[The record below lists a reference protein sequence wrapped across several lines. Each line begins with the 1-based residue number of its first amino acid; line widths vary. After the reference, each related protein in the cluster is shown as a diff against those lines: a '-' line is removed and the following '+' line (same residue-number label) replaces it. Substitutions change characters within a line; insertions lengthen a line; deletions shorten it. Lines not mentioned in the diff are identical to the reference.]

1 MSELDTLTP
10 GTHHL
15 TLRPGTPVM
24 ARSPGVLQV
33 GLDEPALRVPDDP
46 AVRRVLTALAR
57 PGGISDA
64 ESLPAAAA
72 DVLGRLTR
80 AGLLVE
86 VPDTE
91 VCPDP
96 ALVTL
101 RAQFGPD
108 AVRRRASRAAA
119 TIAVRAD
126 PATTVVL
133 EPLLD
138 RVGLRHLE
146 PVPGGAA
153 DITTAAHLVV
163 TTGPLDRALLDPL
176 VRGSVPHLLV
186 TGAAS
191 GRRVGPFVQPGLT
204 ACLRC
209 VDAHE
214 SLHDARRPLLVSQAA
229 SAAADWPPP
238 VDPLLDQLALAW
250 AVRDLLRYL
259 EGDEPSTWSAT
270 IDIRPVDPPERVAW
284 GRHPDCGCA
293 WDTITQFP

>member
-1 MSELDTLTP
+1 MPEPSTVTRRIR
-10 GTHHL
+10 L

-33 GLDEPALRVPDDP
+33 GLDEPALRVNDDP
-46 AVRRVLTALAR
+46 VVRRVLTALAR
-57 PGGISDA
+57 PNGVPADEG
-64 ESLPAAAA
+64 LPAAAT
-72 DVLGRLTR
+72 DVLHRLR
-80 AGLLVE
+80 HAGLLVE
-86 VPDTE
+86 VPDDE
-91 VCPDP
+91 RRPDP

-108 AVRRRASRAAA
+108 AVRRQASRGAAA
-119 TIAVRAD
+119 IAVRAD
-126 PATTVVL
+126 PATAAVL

-138 RVGLRHLE
+138 QAGLR
-146 PVPGGAA
+146 PVRLRPG
-153 DITTAAHLVV
+153 DPPDPTTTAQLIVA
-163 TTGPLDRALLDPL
+163 TGPLDRSLLDPL

-186 TGAAS
+186 TGAAT

-204 ACLRC
+204 ACVRC

-214 SLHDARRPLLVSQAA
+214 ALHDARRPLLLSQAA
-229 SAAADWPPP
+229 RAASDWPPP
-238 VDPLLDQLALAW
+238 VDPLLDQIALAW
-250 AVRDLLRYL
+250 AVRDVLRYV

-270 IDIRPVDPPERVAW
+270 IDIDPLDAPERVRW